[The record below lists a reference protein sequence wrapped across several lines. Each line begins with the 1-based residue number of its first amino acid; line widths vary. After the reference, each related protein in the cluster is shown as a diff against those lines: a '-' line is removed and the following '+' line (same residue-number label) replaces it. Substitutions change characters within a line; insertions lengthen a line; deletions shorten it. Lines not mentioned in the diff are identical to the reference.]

1 MHPYRILIVTCLL
14 SAVTTVTSEPLKV
27 LLLSGLNNHNW
38 RETTPCLKKILE
50 ESGRFAVETT
60 EHPEQLA
67 PGDLSKYDV
76 IVSDWNSWKNKKI
89 EEQWSPD
96 LRKAYLDFV
105 RNGKGHVVVHA
116 GSCSF
121 YKGWPEYQQLCGF
134 AWKLG
139 QTGHGP
145 RHGFKVKPTEVD
157 HPVTRGLEP
166 FETTDELWNR
176 PGVQPGVT
184 VLAESFSAKEKR
196 GTGAWE
202 PSALVNAFGGGR
214 NFALVLG
221 HDAKAMSTPGFRA
234 LLTRGTEWA
243 ATGKVTLITP
253 DIAGSA
259 AGS

>member
-1 MHPYRILIVTCLL
+1 MHPLRIPVILSLL
-14 SAVTTVTSEPLKV
+14 FFAATTVMAEPLKV

-38 RETTPCLKKILE
+38 RETTPCLKKTLE
-50 ESGRFAVETT
+50 ESGRFKVTT
-60 EHPEQLA
+60 TDHPESLT
-67 PGDLSKYDV
+67 PGDLDTYDV
-76 IVSDWNSWKNKKI
+76 IVSDWNSWKKKAI
-89 EEQWSPD
+89 EEQWSPA

-121 YKGWPEYQQLCGF
+121 YKWPEYQQLCGF

-145 RHGFKVKPTEVD
+145 RHSFRVKPTAVD
-157 HPVTRGLEP
+157 HPITRGLEA

-176 PGVQPGVT
+176 PGVHPGVT
-184 VLAESFSAKEKR
+184 VLTESFSAKEKR
-196 GTGAWE
+196 GTGNWE
-202 PSALVNAFGGGR
+202 PSALVNVFGKGR

-221 HDAKAMSTPGFRA
+221 HDAKAMSNPGFRT

-243 ATGKVTLITP
+243 ATGEVTLP
-253 DIAGSA
+253 AVRR
-259 AGS
+259 